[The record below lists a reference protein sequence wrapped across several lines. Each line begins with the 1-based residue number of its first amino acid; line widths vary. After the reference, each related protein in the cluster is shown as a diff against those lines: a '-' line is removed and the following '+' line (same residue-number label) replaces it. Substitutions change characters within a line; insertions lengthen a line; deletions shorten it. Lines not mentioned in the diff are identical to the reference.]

1 MSLKKYAQ
9 LQNAL
14 SRCDNQGGAGIDGPQ
29 KSTSLRLAADFQND
43 RLPVQ
48 SIFVISSY
56 FVLAFTWSWFL
67 SFIASYTTT
76 VAPSFS
82 FALTIVS
89 GFGPSVA
96 ALITITIFFGRS
108 ALMVWLTN
116 ALNWCVGWR
125 WYALA
130 FFAPPLIL
138 LVALA
143 LHEVLGGTVPTSP
156 AVGHVPLAI
165 AKFALVFLIGGPLGE
180 EFGWR
185 GYALPALGVKLGW
198 RAASLAIGVI
208 WGRWHLPLFFTPGT
222 AQFQMSINVF
232 MLNIVAGSVVFS
244 WLFIRTSGSVLPA
257 LVLHTSLNSWVGI
270 LSIVPSA
277 ETSRPYA
284 FVTGIL
290 AALACWPLLHAH
302 ANSRESF

>member
-1 MSLKKYAQ
+1 M
-9 LQNAL
+9 
-14 SRCDNQGGAGIDGPQ
+14 
-29 KSTSLRLAADFQND
+29 
-43 RLPVQ
+43 
-48 SIFVISSY
+48 
-56 FVLAFTWSWFL
+56 
-67 SFIASYTTT
+67 
-76 VAPSFS
+76 
-82 FALTIVS
+82 
-89 GFGPSVA
+89 
-96 ALITITIFFGRS
+96 
-108 ALMVWLTN
+108 
-116 ALNWCVGWR
+116 
-125 WYALA
+125 
-130 FFAPPLIL
+130 

-165 AKFALVFLIGGPLGE
+165 ANFALVFLIGGPLGE

-185 GYALPALGVKLGW
+185 GNALPALGVKMGW

-257 LVLHTSLNSWVGI
+257 LVLHTSLNSWAGI

-284 FVTGIL
+284 LVTGLIVVV
-290 AALACWPLLHAH
+290 ACFLLLGRGAKFQRSIRRQQ
-302 ANSRESF
+302 N